1 MSDSKTMTHVT
12 ACLVVLVLGSV
23 APADAQEPAW
33 TIDVTSGYY
42 VEAWEL
48 NGSTEHLAGIQ
59 AGIDGRLWRGVA
71 LRGEGVVLR
80 VHQQGPETW
89 LRGATLGMR
98 ARRGSP
104 ARVFL
109 DIGAGVATAGES
121 VPPTGTRFN
130 YLLVLG
136 GGIEVPWSSLHVTA
150 GARWLHVSN
159 NGRGGRARN
168 PDIQSLG
175 GFVGVGWRF
184 SFD

>member
-1 MSDSKTMTHVT
+1 MTHVT

-71 LRGEGVVLR
+71 LRGEGVALR
-80 VHQQGPETW
+80 VHQQGTETW

-98 ARRGSP
+98 ARRGAA
-104 ARVFL
+104 ARVFF
-109 DIGAGVATAGES
+109 DAGAGFARAGER
-121 VPPTGTRFN
+121 VPPTGTRRN
-130 YLLVLG
+130 YLLIIG
-136 GGIEVPWSSLHVTA
+136 GGIEVPWSTLHFTA

-159 NGRGGRARN
+159 GGREGRLRN
-168 PDIQSLG
+168 PDLQSLG
-175 GFVGVGWRF
+175 AFGGVGWRF
-184 SFD
+184 